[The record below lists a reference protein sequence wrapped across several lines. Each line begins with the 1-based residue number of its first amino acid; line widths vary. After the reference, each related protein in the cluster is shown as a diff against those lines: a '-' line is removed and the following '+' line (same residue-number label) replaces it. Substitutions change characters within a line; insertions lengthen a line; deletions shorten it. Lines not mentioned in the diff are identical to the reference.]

1 MPLQK
6 KHNRGKWI
14 IQIVI
19 LYFLLLLV
27 CSSMAVFELVRTQS
41 TDPPAKAFSS
51 TSRQK
56 VPNSAPSSAGASTPI
71 VSPTLPQLNLPPTDP
86 VSTESTITA
95 PVDPPPG
102 DWTGYLKD
110 AGRSGFNDA
119 EALINPETASNLKR
133 FWTYHAKGA
142 ISVQPV
148 AFYGMIYWG
157 SWDGFE
163 HATDLNGKQAWA
175 TYLGTTTD
183 NNCVPSS
190 AGVASTATVATVKI
204 GHKLIPVVFVGGGNA
219 QFYALNAYTGN
230 IIWKTW
236 LGASPEHFI
245 WSSPAF
251 YKGNIY
257 IGMASFGDC
266 PTIQGHVIQLNAI
279 NGNVKNTFDIV
290 PNGCQGGD
298 IWTSPTIDVD
308 ADELYVAT
316 GNPDP
321 CWTNEG
327 LSGSLVKLRA
337 SNLSYLDSWQVPSAY
352 SMIDS
357 DFGATPTLFTAKLR
371 GVPHAMVGLVHKNGL
386 YYAFDRNAIGK
397 GPVWTA
403 HIAYGGSAP
412 EDGQGSIS
420 ASAWD
425 GKRLYVAGGH
435 TTIDGNYC
443 VGSVRALNPENGSFL
458 WEYCLTNGP
467 VLAAVTVIPGIVV
480 VEEGPAFDVLNA
492 TSGKTLFVYKDAN
505 AYSTFDGPATVSNGV
520 LYVGNL
526 DGLLYAFGLI
536 PKQVRKLSS

>member
-1 MPLQK
+1 MWLQK
-6 KHNRGKWI
+6 KHTGGKGI
-14 IQIVI
+14 IKIVI
-19 LYFLLLLV
+19 LYFLLFLV
-27 CSSMAVFELVRTQS
+27 SCSTAASGLTRTQS
-41 TDPPAKAFSS
+41 THSTIKASSPA
-51 TSRQK
+51 SRQN
-56 VPNSAPSSAGASTPI
+56 VLTSGPSSAGASTPI
-71 VSPTLPQLNLPPTDP
+71 LPPPLPQPPTDP
-86 VSTESTITA
+86 VSTGPTVTA

-102 DWTGYLKD
+102 DWTGYLNGS
-110 AGRSGFNDA
+110 GRSGFNDA
-119 EALINPETASNLKR
+119 ETLINPETASYLKR

-142 ISVQPV
+142 ISAQPI

-163 HATDLNGKQAWA
+163 HATDLNGNQVWA
-175 TYLGTTTD
+175 TNLGTTTD

-190 AGVASTATVATVKI
+190 AGVASSATVATVKI
-204 GHKLIPVVFVGGGNA
+204 DQKLIPVVFVRGGNA
-219 QFYALNAYTGN
+219 QFYTLNAYTNN

-257 IGMASFGDC
+257 IAMASFGDC

-279 NGNVKNTFDIV
+279 NGNVKSTFDIV

-357 DFGATPTLFTAKLR
+357 DFGANPTLFTAKSG

-386 YYAFDRNAIGK
+386 YYAFDRKAIGN

-403 HIAYGGSAP
+403 HIAYGGSGP
-412 EDGQGSIS
+412 EDGQGRIS

-425 GKRLYVAGGH
+425 G
-435 TTIDGNYC
+435 
-443 VGSVRALNPENGSFL
+443 
-458 WEYCLTNGP
+458 
-467 VLAAVTVIPGIVV
+467 
-480 VEEGPAFDVLNA
+480 
-492 TSGKTLFVYKDAN
+492 
-505 AYSTFDGPATVSNGV
+505 
-520 LYVGNL
+520 
-526 DGLLYAFGLI
+526 
-536 PKQVRKLSS
+536 

>member
-1 MPLQK
+1 MPP
-6 KHNRGKWI
+6 R
-14 IQIVI
+14 
-19 LYFLLLLV
+19 
-27 CSSMAVFELVRTQS
+27 
-41 TDPPAKAFSS
+41 
-51 TSRQK
+51 
-56 VPNSAPSSAGASTPI
+56 
-71 VSPTLPQLNLPPTDP
+71 DP

-102 DWTGYLKD
+102 DWAGYLND
-110 AGRSGFNDA
+110 VGRSGFNDA
-119 EALINPETASNLKR
+119 ESLINPETASTLKR

-163 HATDLNGKQAWA
+163 HATDLNGKQVWA
-175 TYLGTTTD
+175 TNLGTTTD

-190 AGVASTATVATVKI
+190 AGVASTATVTTVKI
-204 GHKLIPVVFVGGGNA
+204 GHTLMPVVFVGGGNA
-219 QFYALNAYTGN
+219 QFYALNAYTGE
-230 IIWKTW
+230 IIWKTR
-236 LGASPEHFI
+236 LGASPGHFI

-251 YKGNIY
+251 YKDNIY

-266 PTIQGHVIQLNAI
+266 PTIQGHVIQLDAI
-279 NGNVKNTFDIV
+279 NGNVKHTFNIV
-290 PNGCQGGD
+290 PTGCQGGD
-298 IWTSPTIDVD
+298 IWTSPTIDAD

-327 LSGSLVKLRA
+327 LAGSLVKLRA

-357 DFGATPTLFTAKLR
+357 DFGATATLFTAKPG
-371 GVPHAMVGLVHKNGL
+371 GVPYAMVGLVHKNGL
-386 YYAFDRNAIGK
+386 YYAFDRNAIGN

-403 HIAYGGSAP
+403 HIADGGSAP

-435 TTIDGNYC
+435 TTVDGNYC
-443 VGSVRALNPENGSFL
+443 AGSVRALNPENGSVL
-458 WEYCLTNGP
+458 WVRCLIHGP
-467 VLAAVTVIPGIVV
+467 VLAAVTAIPGVLV

-492 TSGKTLFVYKDAN
+492 TSGMRLFVYSDAN
-505 AYSTFDGPATVSNGV
+505 ASSIFDGPATVSNGV

-526 DGLLYAFGLI
+526 DGVLYAFGVL
-536 PKQVRKLSS
+536 PKQVRGLSA

>member
-1 MPLQK
+1 M
-6 KHNRGKWI
+6 
-14 IQIVI
+14 
-19 LYFLLLLV
+19 
-27 CSSMAVFELVRTQS
+27 
-41 TDPPAKAFSS
+41 
-51 TSRQK
+51 
-56 VPNSAPSSAGASTPI
+56 PNSAPSSAGTSAPI
-71 VSPTLPQLNLPPTDP
+71 VSPTRTQLNLTPTDP

-102 DWTGYLKD
+102 DWAGYLKD
-110 AGRSGFNDA
+110 VGRSGFNDA

-133 FWTYHAKGA
+133 FWTYHAQGA

-163 HATDLNGKQAWA
+163 HATDLNGKQVWA
-175 TYLGTTTD
+175 TNLGTTTD
-183 NNCVPSS
+183 TNCDPSS

-204 GHKLIPVVFVGGGNA
+204 GHKLMPVVFVGGGNA
-219 QFYALNAYTGN
+219 QFYALNAYTGK

-245 WSSPAF
+245 WGSPAF

-266 PTIQGHVIQLNAI
+266 PTIQGHVVQLDAI

-290 PNGCQGGD
+290 PGGCQGGD
-298 IWTSPTIDVD
+298 IWASPTIDAD
-308 ADELYVAT
+308 AGELYVAT

-327 LSGSLVKLRA
+327 LTGSLVKLRA

-357 DFGATPTLFTAKLR
+357 DFGATPTLFTAKVR
-371 GVPHAMVGLVHKNGL
+371 GVAHAMVGIVHKNGL

-403 HIAYGGSAP
+403 RIAYGGSAP

-435 TTIDGNYC
+435 TTVNGNYC
-443 VGSVRALNPENGSFL
+443 AGSVRALNPVDGSVL
-458 WEYCLTNGP
+458 WVRCLMHGP
-467 VLAAVTVIPGIVV
+467 VLAAVTAIPGVLV

-492 TSGKTLFVYKDAN
+492 TSGMTLFVYRDAN

-526 DGLLYAFGLI
+526 DGMLYAFGLL
-536 PKQVRKLSS
+536 PKQMRKLSL

>member
-14 IQIVI
+14 VQIVT
-19 LYFLLLLV
+19 LYFLLLLIC
-27 CSSMAVFELVRTQS
+27 CSIAASDLVRTQP
-41 TDPPAKAFSS
+41 TDPTAKAFSS
-51 TSRQK
+51 TSRPK
-56 VPNSAPSSAGASTPI
+56 EPDSAPSSA
-71 VSPTLPQLNLPPTDP
+71 
-86 VSTESTITA
+86 ITA

-102 DWTGYLKD
+102 DWVGYLKD
-110 AGRSGFNDA
+110 VGRSGFNDA
-119 EALINPETASNLKR
+119 ETLINPETASNLKP

-142 ISVQPV
+142 ISAQPV

-163 HATDLNGKQAWA
+163 HATDLNGRQVWA
-175 TYLGTTTD
+175 TNLGTTTVND
-183 NNCVPSS
+183 CVPSS

-204 GHKLIPVVFVGGGNA
+204 GHTLMPVVFVGGGYS
-219 QFYALNAYTGN
+219 QFFALDAYTGK

-236 LGASPEHFI
+236 LGTPPEHFI
-245 WSSPAF
+245 WGSPAF

-266 PTIQGHVIQLNAI
+266 PTIQGHVIQLDAI
-279 NGNVKNTFDIV
+279 NGNVENTFDIV
-290 PNGCQGGD
+290 PTGCQGGD
-298 IWTSPTIDVD
+298 IWASSTLDAD

-321 CWTNEG
+321 CPTNEG
-327 LSGSLVKLRA
+327 LAGSLVKLRA

-357 DFGATPTLFTAKLR
+357 DFGATPTLFTAKLK
-371 GVPHAMVGLVHKNGL
+371 GVPHTMVGVVHKNGL
-386 YYAFDRNAIGK
+386 YYAFDRDAIGN

-403 HIAYGGSAP
+403 PIAYGGSDP

-425 GKRLYVAGGH
+425 GQRLYVAGGH
-435 TTIDGNYC
+435 TTVDGNDC
-443 VGSVRALNPENGSFL
+443 AGSIRALNPENGSVL
-458 WEYCLTNGP
+458 WMRCLIHGP
-467 VLAAVTVIPGIVV
+467 VLAAVTAIPGALV

-492 TSGKTLFVYKDAN
+492 TTGRTLFVYTDAN
-505 AYSTFDGPATVSNGV
+505 ASSTFGGPATISNGV

-526 DGLLYAFGLI
+526 DGILYAFGLL
-536 PKQVRKLSS
+536 PKQMRRLSS